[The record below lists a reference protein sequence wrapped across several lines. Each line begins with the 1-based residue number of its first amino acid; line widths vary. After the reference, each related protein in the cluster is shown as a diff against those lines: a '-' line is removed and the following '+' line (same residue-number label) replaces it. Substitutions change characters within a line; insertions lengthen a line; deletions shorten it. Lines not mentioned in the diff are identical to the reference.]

1 MNPLLKKEIRLL
13 LPAWIAAVLL
23 ALVQLVK
30 PLDFYV
36 VTLLFLGMTIMA
48 LTTIGRETSLNTF
61 SNMLAQPAERVRL
74 WKTKLSI
81 LAVAFLTVLGVWLVA
96 FVFSGALG
104 FDTQSAENSY
114 NLFITACLIATATF
128 TGGLWTTLLLRQ
140 PAAAFWL
147 TLLIPATLSG
157 FTAAFVSQSQPDSGV
172 IAVLCVIF
180 AVYSV
185 GGFLFARWLFF
196 RAQDTG
202 WSGGTLALPEWKWF
216 AARFEA
222 AGANRNRRPIFALL
236 NKEFQLQ
243 QAALTGAVGLLVLHI
258 GILALRAN
266 HKFARESAGE
276 ILTAIFWLLWLVL
289 PVLIGNT
296 AVAEERKLGV
306 LEGQLCL
313 PASRRRQ
320 FAIKTLATFFLGI
333 FLGGVMPILLESIG
347 VILGA
352 QNPMFTGKDQTTA
365 YALYIFLLGAMATS
379 AWLTLVSFFASS
391 LARNFLQAVGFAIMT
406 LIGWISIIPIF
417 TSRHMAFYDSV
428 AFHSILPLVIAVPT
442 VVVTLL
448 GLTYRNFKSFR
459 DGWPLWWRNLLGL
472 VGAALFIVVGSAAIY
487 HRAWEIF
494 KPAEP
499 PHGAARL
506 SLANPPRLWVESYGN
521 LLVRLPDGR
530 VWHDYLTTRPF
541 PTSDKYRNR
550 KWWLALLLA
559 DPRPFSA
566 GPQKFIAGSNW
577 VSATVRRVDQGFEEM
592 RDGKKEWIHLE
603 GYTDTVGIQRD
614 GTLWLSDASD
624 HRRWTGDKLTQFG
637 SETNWQQL
645 AQSYDFASVLLLK
658 TDGTLW
664 WWRPHGHDWSQTNWP
679 SLHGFQPRQIGTN
692 ADWSDIF
699 SERGFLARKTDGS
712 VWSIEAG
719 KAQRQINY
727 DSIALQNSSHI
738 GSGGMGAYIRND
750 GTLWGCTDF
759 QYRNTSTFR
768 SWQIS
773 KATNWVSSAMSW
785 NGMMALKADG
795 TLWQWLPDRQTSQ
808 ISFDAPPTRLGIH
821 NDWVALTPME
831 SGAVAL
837 AADGSLWFWPYPY
850 TWEYQQTFLALPKQ
864 PKFLGNVFGKVD

>member
-61 SNMLAQPAERVRL
+61 SNMLAQPAERVCL

-81 LAVAFLTVLGVWLVA
+81 LAVAFLTVFGVWLVA

-104 FDTQSAENSY
+104 FDTQSAENAY

-216 AARFEA
+216 AAQFEA
-222 AGANRNRRPIFALL
+222 TGANRNRRPIFALL

-276 ILTAIFWLLWLVL
+276 ILTAIFWMLWLVL

-313 PASRRRQ
+313 PSSRRKQ

-347 VILGA
+347 VAFGA
-352 QNPMFTGKDQTTA
+352 QNSMFTGKDQPTA
-365 YALYIFLLGAMATS
+365 YALYVFLLGAMATS
-379 AWLTLVSFFASS
+379 AWLTLVSLFASS
-391 LARNFLQAVGFAIMT
+391 LARNFLQAVGFAIVT

-417 TSRHMAFYDSV
+417 TNQHMAFYDSI
-428 AFHSILPLVIAVPT
+428 AFHSILPLIIAVPT
-442 VVVTLL
+442 IIITLL
-448 GLTYRNFKSFR
+448 WLAYRNFKSYR
-459 DGWPLWWRNLLGL
+459 DGWPLWWRNLAGL
-472 VGAALFIVVGSAAIY
+472 AGAALFIVVGSAAIY
-487 HRAWEIF
+487 HRAWEVF
-494 KPAEP
+494 EPAEP
-499 PHGAARL
+499 AHGPAKL
-506 SLANPPRLWVESYGN
+506 SLANPPVFGNERYGN
-521 LLVRLPDGR
+521 LQVRLPDGR
-530 VWHDYLTTRPF
+530 T
-541 PTSDKYRNR
+541 
-550 KWWLALLLA
+550 LLA
-559 DPRPFSA
+559 YLNPGANGFDRSQWWRMWRVIIDPLPSIIA
-566 GPQKFIAGSNW
+566 PQRFGTNW
-577 VSATVRRVDQGFEEM
+577 VSVHKSIE
-592 RDGKKEWIHLE
+592 
-603 GYTDTVGIQRD
+603 TVGIQAD
-614 GTLWLSDASD
+614 GTLWVSQ
-624 HRRWTGDKLTQFG
+624 RTGQSILPTAALIQFG
-637 SETNWQQL
+637 TESNWQQV
-645 AQSYDFASVLLLK
+645 ACGNEWSSVLLLK
-658 TDGTLW
+658 KDGTLW
-664 WWRPHGHDWSQTNWP
+664 RWGTNYFAGNSQEWLRQWP
-679 SLHGFQPRQIGTN
+679 GLRTFQPYQIGTN
-692 ADWSDIF
+692 SDWREIF
-699 SERGFLARKTDGS
+699 GGDAYHGLKADGS
-712 VWSIEAG
+712 VWNIIFNKKNRDEVFDDHMFEQIPLPERF
-719 KAQRQINY
+719 QRRP
-727 DSIALQNSSHI
+727 SE
-738 GSGGMGAYIRND
+738 MGAYVKNDGYLWIYWNRSNHGKEAYHAQQNGHETNWAAVANTWSYMVALKSD
-750 GTLWGCTDF
+750 GTLWH
-759 QYRNTSTFR
+759 
-768 SWQIS
+768 
-773 KATNWVSSAMSW
+773 WVPRKGAW
-785 NGMMALKADG
+785 EIDY
-795 TLWQWLPDRQTSQ
+795 TV
-808 ISFDAPPTRLGIH
+808 PPTRLGIH
-821 NDWVALTPME
+821 NDWVALAPAENGIVT
-831 SGAVAL
+831 L
-837 AADGSLWFWPYPY
+837 AADGSLWFWPDRNS
-850 TWEYQQTFLALPKQ
+850 WEYQWTFLALPKQ
-864 PKFLGNVFGKVD
+864 PKFLGNVFGKAE